1 MYSALS
7 VIRFFSYHAS
17 SVGFP
22 SKSQILFIMDSLVNY
37 QENILSVL
45 MSIRNRFDHNILK
58 SLIVRNCDHYR
69 CNKLPIYDDKIYKN
83 HYFVLI
89 GICHGIWLV
98 DWHLNEKSQWWLPIV
113 EYLILLKFNMIWF
126 SPNKFAFFYA
136 WWLSKLSLSGYI
148 TGWS

>member
-1 MYSALS
+1 MNNVGFRGEALASITHVAHVTITTRTADSQCAYKAKYLDGKLSPLKVGDKVMYSALS

-89 GICHGIWLV
+89 GICHGI
-98 DWHLNEKSQWWLPIV
+98 
-113 EYLILLKFNMIWF
+113 
-126 SPNKFAFFYA
+126 
-136 WWLSKLSLSGYI
+136 
-148 TGWS
+148 